1 MDDPLSDIFDLIRL
15 KSVVYFERNFHAP
28 WGMHIASTGF
38 AQFHAVT
45 RGNCVVETGGRHHE
59 CSVGD
64 VLLFPRGAAHTLSDL
79 PDRDAAP
86 GSEVMASLGSDEPMF
101 SAGETYT
108 RLICGHYEFRSDL
121 RHPMFDDLPEFI
133 HLRSMDLPRDER
145 ISSTLGLLMGE
156 LSQPAAGYRSIVERY
171 AEILIAQVFRILA
184 VRETEGFGFFKVLA
198 DERLSR
204 ALGRMH
210 RAFAEPINL
219 DDLAAEA
226 ALSKS
231 GFALR
236 FKEMTGTSPIE
247 YLGKWRMLQAGDL
260 LTSTKLSVS
269 NVAEKV
275 GYKSDI
281 AFARA
286 FKREFGR
293 TPSQHR
299 ASA

>member
-1 MDDPLSDIFDLIRL
+1 MDDPLSDIFHLIRL
-15 KSVVYFERNFHAP
+15 KSAVYFERNFHAP
-28 WGMHIASTGF
+28 WGMHIAGTGF

-45 RGNCVVETGGRHHE
+45 RGNCVVETGGREHE

-64 VLLFPRGAAHTLSDL
+64 VLLFPRGAPHTLSDL
-79 PDRDAAP
+79 PGRNAVP
-86 GSEVMASLGSDEPMF
+86 GSEVMASLATDDPMF
-101 SAGETYT
+101 SNGETYT

-121 RHPMFDDLPEFI
+121 RHPMFDELPEFI
-133 HLRSMDLPRDER
+133 HLRSLNLPRDER
-145 ISSTLGLLMGE
+145 VSSTLALLMGE
-156 LSQPAAGYRSIVERY
+156 LNQPAAGFRSIVERY

-184 VRETEGFGFFKVLA
+184 AREVEGSGFFKILA

-210 RAFAEPINL
+210 REYAEAINL

-236 FKEMTGTSPIE
+236 FKETTGVAPIE
-247 YLGKWRMLQAGDL
+247 YLSKWRMLQAGDL
-260 LTSTKLSVS
+260 LASTNLSVA

-275 GYKSDI
+275 GYQSDI

-286 FKREFGR
+286 FKREFGK

-299 ASA
+299 AGA